1 MLFFNRKKN
10 TREMKVERNTLSRR
24 AEILELL
31 QEKGD
36 VSVLVLSDK
45 YKISEVSIRNDLAHL
60 EKKGLLIRTRGGAI
74 KAQPVNFD
82 LSLNQRLKTNYKEK
96 QRIGKK
102 AIEYIQDNYTI
113 VMDNGSTTL
122 EVARNLNGFKNLKL
136 ITNSLPIA
144 DLVADFPNIDVIV
157 PGGEMR
163 AEMRSLVGS
172 MAEKSILNYH
182 CDIAFLGTDGI
193 HPDMGIS
200 TPQIEEAALSEKMI
214 QIANQVIVVSDSSKF
229 GRKSFVKFGEMS
241 DVDIIITDK
250 KIGEDDLNQYADF
263 PVEIIVV

>member
-1 MLFFNRKKN
+1 
-10 TREMKVERNTLSRR
+10 MKVERNTLSRR
-24 AEILELL
+24 AEILESL
-31 QEKGD
+31 QSKGEI
-36 VSVLVLSDK
+36 SVIAISKK
-45 YKISEVSIRNDLAHL
+45 YKISDVSVRNDLAHL

-82 LSLNQRLKTNYKEK
+82 LNLNQRLKTNYKEK

-102 AIEYIQDNYTI
+102 AVEYIKDNYTI

-122 EVARNLNGFKNLKL
+122 EVARNLKGFKNIKL

-144 DLVADFPNIDVIV
+144 DLVADYPGIDVII
-157 PGGEMR
+157 PGGELR

-193 HPDMGIS
+193 DPEMGIS

-214 QIANQVIVVSDSSKF
+214 QIANQVIVVSDCSKF
-229 GRKSFVKFGEMS
+229 GRKSFVKFGNISEI
-241 DVDIIITDK
+241 DIIITDK
-250 KIGEDDLNQYADF
+250 GIKEEDLNQYADF
-263 PVEIIVV
+263 TVEIVVV

>member
-1 MLFFNRKKN
+1 
-10 TREMKVERNTLSRR
+10 MKVERNTLSRR
-24 AEILELL
+24 AEILESL
-31 QEKGD
+31 QSKGEI
-36 VSVLVLSDK
+36 SVIAISKK
-45 YKISEVSIRNDLAHL
+45 YKISDVSVRNDLAHL

-82 LSLNQRLKTNYKEK
+82 LNLNQRLKTNYKEK

-102 AIEYIQDNYTI
+102 AVEYIKNNYTI

-122 EVARNLNGFKNLKL
+122 EVARNLKGFKNIKL

-144 DLVADFPNIDVIV
+144 DLVADFPDIDVII
-157 PGGEMR
+157 PGGELR

-193 HPDMGIS
+193 DPEMGIS

-214 QIANQVIVVSDSSKF
+214 QIANQVIVVSDCSKF
-229 GRKSFVKFGEMS
+229 GRKSFVKFGNISEI
-241 DVDIIITDK
+241 DIIITDK
-250 KIGEDDLNQYADF
+250 GIKDEDLNQYTDF
-263 PVEIIVV
+263 TVELVVV

>member
-1 MLFFNRKKN
+1 
-10 TREMKVERNTLSRR
+10 MKVERNTLSRR

-31 QEKGD
+31 QENGEI
-36 VSVLVLSDK
+36 SVITISKK
-45 YKISEVSIRNDLAHL
+45 YKISDVSVRNDLAHL

-82 LSLNQRLKTNYKEK
+82 LNLNQRLKTNYKEK

-102 AIEYIQDNYTI
+102 AVEYIKDNYTI

-122 EVARNLNGFKNLKL
+122 EVARNLKGFKNIKL

-144 DLVADFPNIDVIV
+144 DLIADYPGIDVII
-157 PGGEMR
+157 PGGELR

-193 HPDMGIS
+193 DPDMGIS

-229 GRKSFVKFGEMS
+229 GRKSFVKFGNINE
-241 DVDIIITDK
+241 VDIIITDK
-250 KIGEDDLNQYADF
+250 GIIKDDIEKYLDF
-263 PVEIIVV
+263 NVELILV

>member
-1 MLFFNRKKN
+1 
-10 TREMKVERNTLSRR
+10 MKAERNTLSRR
-24 AEILELL
+24 AEILESL
-31 QEKGD
+31 QNKGEI
-36 VSVLVLSDK
+36 SVIAISKK
-45 YKISEVSIRNDLAHL
+45 YKISDVSVRNDLAHL

-82 LSLNQRLKTNYKEK
+82 LNLNQRLKTNYKEK

-102 AIEYIQDNYTI
+102 ATEYIKDNYTI
-113 VMDNGSTTL
+113 VMDNGSTTM
-122 EVARNLNGFKNLKL
+122 EVARNLNGFKNIKL

-144 DLVADFPNIDVIV
+144 DIVADFSDIDVII
-157 PGGEMR
+157 PGGELR
-163 AEMRSLVGS
+163 AEMRSLVGP

-193 HPDMGIS
+193 DPELGIS

-229 GRKSFVKFGEMS
+229 GRKSFVKFGNINEI
-241 DVDIIITDK
+241 DIIITDK
-250 KIGEDDLNQYADF
+250 GIKEEDFNQYTDF
-263 PVEIIVV
+263 NMELIVV